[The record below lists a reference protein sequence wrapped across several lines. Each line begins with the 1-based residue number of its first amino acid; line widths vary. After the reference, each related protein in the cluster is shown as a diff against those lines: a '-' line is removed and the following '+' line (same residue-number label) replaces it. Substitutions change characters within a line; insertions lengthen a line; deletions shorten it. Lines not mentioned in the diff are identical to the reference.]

1 MKFCLL
7 MLNILSIKNI
17 LLLSCISTLGM
28 GCISHSEQVAYYNK
42 VLGINQCNGRVMSV
56 EDSLFTA
63 TEKFGEVIKGSFS
76 KRELSKFD
84 KNGLCIEKNEF
95 NLLGELTTKTKYRY
109 DSIGY
114 IIEMNDYLPSGR
126 LFRKSL
132 NQFLDGI
139 LIKQN
144 VYDSTGLAIG
154 FTTYIYND
162 SFNIS
167 KLAIY
172 KLTPVLNIE
181 NVTSYYN
188 EVIKPEGHFM
198 TEKEFRD
205 FVSDKGQAE
214 LFFNDV
220 VGPSGDFNSFEEFKS
235 FLGLCNSTTLPQ
247 IERISLLDASGEIMS
262 NSNFICGLLDVS
274 AKYVYNTKDGL
285 VAINIYDKTGKLYSN
300 ERYAYTYDNSGNWKS
315 KVIYED
321 AKPTS
326 LIIRN
331 VKYY

>member
-1 MKFCLL
+1 
-7 MLNILSIKNI
+7 MLSILSIKNT
-17 LLLSCISTLGM
+17 LLLACISTLGM
-28 GCISHSEQVAYYNK
+28 GCVSYSEQATYYNK
-42 VLGINQCNGRVMSV
+42 VLGINQFNGRVMSV
-56 EDSLFTA
+56 EDSLFSA
-63 TEKFGEVIKGSFS
+63 TEKFGEAIKGSFFN
-76 KRELSKFD
+76 RELSKFD

-95 NLLGELTTKTKYRY
+95 NQFGELTTKTKYRY

-114 IIEMNDYLPSGR
+114 LTEMNEYLPSGS

-139 LIKQN
+139 LVKQN

-162 SFNIS
+162 SLKIS
-167 KLAIY
+167 KLATY
-172 KLTPVLNIE
+172 ELTPVLNIE
-181 NVTSYYN
+181 NVASFYN
-188 EVIKPEGHFM
+188 DVIKPEGYFS
-198 TEKEFRD
+198 TEEEFRSFLSD
-205 FVSDKGQAE
+205 IDKSKAFFEDIVSPEGH
-214 LFFNDV
+214 FR
-220 VGPSGDFNSFEEFKS
+220 SFEEFKS

-315 KVIYED
+315 KVIYVD
-321 AKPTS
+321 AKPGS